1 MYTWDVEKLSLRY
14 YLVKDILD
22 KFFETNQL
30 PALNKKDDPF
40 WDPPEKYI
48 YRCEF
53 LVLRNILEK

>member
-1 MYTWDVEKLSLRY
+1 VYTWDVEKLSLRY

-40 WDPPEKYI
+40 WDPPEKYV
-48 YRCEF
+48 YRCAF
-53 LVLRNILEK
+53 